1 MNFSDIDMM
10 VEFILIAMEVHGGGL
25 SGGRR
30 LTAEEV
36 IALPEVEIVGLFNQI
51 YGRG

>member
-10 VEFILIAMEVHGGGL
+10 VEFILIAMEEHGCGL

-36 IALPEVEIVGLFNQI
+36 VALPETEILALFNQI
-51 YGRG
+51 YGRD

>member
-10 VEFILIAMEVHGGGL
+10 VEFILVAMEEHSCLL
-25 SGGRR
+25 SGGRW

-36 IALPEVEIVGLFNQI
+36 IALPEIEIVGLFNQI
-51 YGRG
+51 YGRD

>member
-10 VEFILIAMEVHGGGL
+10 VEFILVAMEEHGCLL
-25 SGGRR
+25 SGGRW

-36 IALPEVEIVGLFNQI
+36 IALPEIEIVGLFNQI
-51 YGRG
+51 YGRD

>member
-10 VEFILIAMEVHGGGL
+10 VESVLIAMEEHGCVL
-25 SGGRR
+25 SGGRW

-51 YGRG
+51 YGRD

>member
-10 VEFILIAMEVHGGGL
+10 VEFILIAMEEHGCVL
-25 SGGRR
+25 SGRR
-30 LTAEEV
+30 WLTAEEV
-36 IALPEVEIVGLFNQI
+36 IALPETQIIALFNQI